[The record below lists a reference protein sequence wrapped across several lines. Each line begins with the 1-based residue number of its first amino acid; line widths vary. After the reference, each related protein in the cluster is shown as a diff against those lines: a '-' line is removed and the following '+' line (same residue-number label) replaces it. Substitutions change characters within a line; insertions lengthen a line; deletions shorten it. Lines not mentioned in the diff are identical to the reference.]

1 MKRIII
7 ALLTL
12 VSCNGY
18 SQNFSEKTN
27 EVVLNFKNPNQPIT
41 SFPVITWESPR
52 IDQTFSQSN
61 SIDIDFVINSE
72 VPLKVVKIILG
83 NGTSTINDKKI
94 SVEAGM
100 LTKKVKQH
108 LTLLDGQNSIEVQV
122 ENTNGGIV
130 SSTRNVLVGKDAIAT
145 AIDINRSDYALIF
158 ATNSYDDLDDLVNP
172 IYDSK
177 TIEEVLR
184 TRYGFKTEIITD
196 PTHDEILEKISEYNT
211 RKFNP
216 QDQLL
221 VFFAGHGVFDDNLNE
236 GFVAARD
243 SKSNDKG
250 RSTYIPHSILRTRI
264 DNIKCEHIFL
274 AMDVCFG
281 GTLDPEFSKRRG
293 EAYAEATDIDL
304 LVRKLSQPTR
314 KFLTSGS
321 KEYVPDGVA
330 GRHSPFAALFIQA
343 LKETGGK
350 GGRIFTL
357 LDLYPYFQR
366 LTTSPRYGSFSDKD
380 EQTSDFVFVVS
391 QN

>member
-1 MKRIII
+1 MKRILIVFLI
-7 ALLTL
+7 LGSWT
-12 VSCNGY
+12 CF

-27 EVVLNFKNPNQPIT
+27 EVVLNFKNSDQPVT
-41 SFPVITWESPR
+41 SFPVITWGAPR

-72 VPLKVVKIILG
+72 VPLKAVKIILG
-83 NGTSTINDKKI
+83 NGIETVNEKKI
-94 SVEAGM
+94 GIETGM
-100 LTKKVKQH
+100 LTKKVNQH

-122 ENTNGGIV
+122 ENTNGGVV
-130 SSTRNVLVGKDAIAT
+130 SSTRTVLVGKDAIAT

-293 EAYAEATDIDL
+293 EANAEATDIDL
-304 LVRKLSQPTR
+304 LVRKLSQRTR

>member
-1 MKRIII
+1 MKRIISV
-7 ALLTL
+7 LLIL
-12 VSCNGY
+12 ISWQCYG
-18 SQNFSEKTN
+18 QNFSEKTN
-27 EVVLNFKNPNQPIT
+27 EVVLNFKNQTQPTT
-41 SFPVITWESPR
+41 SFPVIIWETPR
-52 IDQTFSQSN
+52 IEETFSQSN
-61 SIDIDFVINSE
+61 SIDIQFVVNSDA
-72 VPLKVVKIILG
+72 PLKSIKLILG
-83 NGTSTINDKKI
+83 DGLTTINEKNIAVD
-94 SVEAGM
+94 VGM
-100 LTKKVKQH
+100 LTKSIKQH
-108 LTLLDGQNSIEVQV
+108 LTLLDGKNSIEIQV
-122 ENTNGGIV
+122 ENSKNGII
-130 SSTRNVLVGKDAIAT
+130 SSTRSVLVGKDAIAN

-158 ATNSYDDLDDLVNP
+158 ATNNYDDLNNLTNP

-177 TIEEVLR
+177 AIEETLR

-211 RKFNP
+211 RKFKP

-243 SKSNDKG
+243 SKSNDRG
-250 RSTYIPHSILRTRI
+250 RSTYIPHSILRGRI

-281 GTLDPEFSKRRG
+281 GTLDPEFSKPRSIYD
-293 EAYAEATDIDL
+293 AATDTDL
-304 LVRKLSQPTR
+304 LVRKLSLRTR

-330 GRHSPFAALFIQA
+330 GRHSPFATLFIQA
-343 LKETGGK
+343 LNETGGK

-366 LTTSPRYGSFSDKD
+366 LQTSPRYGSFSTKD
-380 EQTSDFVFVVS
+380 EPTSDFVFVVS
-391 QN
+391 QK

>member
-1 MKRIII
+1 MKYIII
-7 ALLTL
+7 TLMALSFL
-12 VSCNGY
+12 SGY
-18 SQNFSEKTN
+18 GQNFRERTN
-27 EVVLNFKNPNQPIT
+27 EVVLNFKNPNQPVT
-41 SFPVITWESPR
+41 SFPVIIWDFPNIE
-52 IDQTFSQSN
+52 QTFSQSN
-61 SIDIDFVINSE
+61 SIDIEFQIRSE
-72 VPLKVVKIILG
+72 VPLKIVKLILS
-83 NGTSTINDKKI
+83 NGTSVI
-94 SVEAGM
+94 SKREIGVEPGM
-100 LTKKVKQH
+100 LAKEIRQH

-122 ENTNGGIV
+122 ENTNGGII
-130 SSTRNVLVGKDAIAT
+130 SSTRSVLVGKDAIAT
-145 AIDINRSDYALIF
+145 AIDINRNDYALIF
-158 ATNSYDDLDDLVNP
+158 ATNIYDDLDDLVNP

-177 TIEEVLR
+177 TIDELLR
-184 TRYGFKTEIITD
+184 TRYGFKTEIITN

-211 RKFNP
+211 RQFNP
-216 QDQLL
+216 QDQLF

-243 SKSNDKG
+243 SKGNDKG
-250 RSTYIPHSILRTRI
+250 RSTYIPHSILRARI

-293 EAYAEATDIDL
+293 EAYTEASDIDL
-304 LVRKLSQPTR
+304 LVRKLSQRTR

-321 KEYVPDGVA
+321 KEYVPDGAV
-330 GRHSPFAALFIQA
+330 GKHSPFAALFIQA

-380 EQTSDFVFVVS
+380 EQTSDFVFVVN
-391 QN
+391 QK

>member
-7 ALLTL
+7 ALLIL
-12 VSCNGY
+12 ISWQCYG
-18 SQNFSEKTN
+18 QNFSEKTN
-27 EVVLNFKNPNQPIT
+27 EVVLNFKNQNQPTT
-41 SFPVITWESPR
+41 SFPVITWETPR
-52 IDQTFSQSN
+52 IDETFSQANDLNIEFLVS
-61 SIDIDFVINSE
+61 SE
-72 VPLKVVKIILG
+72 VPLKNLKIILG
-83 NGTSTINDKKI
+83 DGTSTIKEKKI
-94 SVEAGM
+94 DMEAGI
-100 LTKKVKQH
+100 LTKKVTQH
-108 LTLLDGQNSIEVQV
+108 ISLLDGRNLIEIQV
-122 ENTNGGIV
+122 ENIKGGIV
-130 SSTRNVLVGKDAIAT
+130 SSTRMVLVGKDAIAS
-145 AIDINRSDYALIF
+145 AIDVNRSDYALIF
-158 ATNSYDDLDDLVNP
+158 ATNNYDDLNNLTNP
-172 IYDSK
+172 IFDSK
-177 TIEEVLR
+177 TIEELLR

-196 PTHDEILEKISEYNT
+196 ATHDEILEKISEYNT

-250 RSTYIPHSILRTRI
+250 RATYIPHSILRARI

-281 GTLDPEFSKRRG
+281 GTLDPEFSKQRSVYD
-293 EAYAEATDIDL
+293 AASDTDL
-304 LVRKLSQPTR
+304 LLRKLSLHTR

-330 GRHSPFAALFIQA
+330 GSHSPFASLFIQA
-343 LKETGGK
+343 LNETGGK

-366 LTTSPRYGSFSDKD
+366 LQTSPRYGSFSVKD
-380 EQTSDFVFVVS
+380 EPTSDFVFVVS